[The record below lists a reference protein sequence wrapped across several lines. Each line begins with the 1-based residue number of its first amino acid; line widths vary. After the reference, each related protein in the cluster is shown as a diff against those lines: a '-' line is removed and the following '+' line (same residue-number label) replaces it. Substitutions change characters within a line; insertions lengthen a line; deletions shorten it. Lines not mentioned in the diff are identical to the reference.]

1 MNILVTGAAGFL
13 GSHLCD
19 HFLNQGH
26 TVTGID
32 NFFRGKRENL
42 PDHGRFYFHELDLTQ
57 KTGDINDI
65 VRAGDFDWV
74 LHYAAINGTKYFY
87 DIPTRVFDDNYKMT
101 LNVLEACRGS
111 STVKKFGYAS
121 SSEVYGNC
129 PVIPTPESESVILNV
144 FEHRD
149 SYAAAKAFG
158 DFMTKLYC
166 EEMGIEYLTFR
177 IFNAYGP
184 RMDNTEYGQV
194 IPEFFRK
201 ALDPERFQLIGDGN
215 QTRSFCYVEDH
226 VKMIDAAMTKMSNE
240 VVNIGNDEL
249 VTIMDLASRV
259 CKIVGKNF
267 DPEFLPPRSYD
278 TQRRQ
283 PDLALIKKY
292 YKESAKSLDAGLAM
306 MHKSLLAKEVHKNAK
321 PN

>member
-19 HFLNQGH
+19 HFLSQGH

-42 PDHGRFYFHELDLTQ
+42 PVHSRFYFHELDLTS
-57 KTGDINDI
+57 GDVSDI
-65 VRAGDFDWV
+65 IRSGDFDWV

-87 DIPTRVFDDNYKMT
+87 DIPTKVFDDNYKMT

-111 STVKKFGYAS
+111 NTIKKFGYAS
-121 SSEVYGNC
+121 SSEVYGSC

-194 IPEFFRK
+194 VPEFFRK
-201 ALDPERFQLIGDGN
+201 AKSPEPFQLIGDGK
-215 QTRSFCYVEDH
+215 QTRSFCYVDDH
-226 VKMIDAAMTKMSNE
+226 VRMIDSAMKKMSNE

-249 VTIMDLASRV
+249 ITILDLASRV
-259 CKIVGKNF
+259 CQIVGKEF
-267 DPEFLPPRSYD
+267 SPQFLPPRSYD
-278 TQRRQ
+278 TQQRQ
-283 PDLALIKKY
+283 PDL
-292 YKESAKSLDAGLAM
+292 
-306 MHKSLLAKEVHKNAK
+306 SLLRTHYKQESTNLNTGLKKVYNALK
-321 PN
+321 

>member
-1 MNILVTGAAGFL
+1 MNILITGAAGFL

-19 HFLNQGH
+19 YFLEQGH
-26 TVTGID
+26 SVTGID
-32 NFFRGKRENL
+32 NFFRGKKENL
-42 PDHGRFYFHELDLTQ
+42 PNHDQFTFHELDLT
-57 KTGDINDI
+57 DSNDDLSSI
-65 VRAGDFDWV
+65 VQEGGFEWV

-87 DIPTRVFDDNYKMT
+87 DIPTKVFDDNYKIT
-101 LNVLEACRGS
+101 LNVLEACRGVK
-111 STVKKFGYAS
+111 TVKKFGYAS

-129 PVIPTPESESVILNV
+129 PVIPTPESESIILNV

-194 IPEFFRK
+194 ISEFFRK
-201 ALDPERFQLIGDGN
+201 ATNSGPFQLIGDGT

-226 VKMIDAAMTKMSNE
+226 VKMIDAAMSRMSNE
-240 VVNIGNDEL
+240 VVNIGNDEI

-259 CKIVGKNF
+259 CEIAGKDF
-267 DPEFLPPRSYD
+267 SPEFLPPRDYD
-278 TQRRQ
+278 TKQRQ
-283 PDLALIKKY
+283 PDLSLIKKFY
-292 YKESAKSLDAGLAM
+292 FDTTTNLNTGLKKVYNSL
-306 MHKSLLAKEVHKNAK
+306 K
-321 PN
+321 